1 VLVAAASPQQ
11 SFVPFFL
18 KIGDS
23 RTDSESPSRRADRS
37 AIGHLYNLRSVWSF
51 SVFVSIRNLWTKIVS
66 AGPPKPAPE
75 PGALPQ
81 SIISTI
87 RVIRGRIF
95 GGDLAVRILFV

>member
-23 RTDSESPSRRADRS
+23 RTDSELLGRRADRS

-66 AGPPKPAPE
+66 AGTPKPAPE
-75 PGALPQ
+75 PSALPK
-81 SIISTI
+81 SACNPLLKFVGLILL
-87 RVIRGRIF
+87 F
-95 GGDLAVRILFV
+95 GFYSSNA